1 MFKKM
6 FLLGIVLSIFSQMS
20 FCQEST
26 GKLEKIASFTGDGD
40 EYLILSDYDVTKS
53 YIYVTLRP
61 RSDGDYV
68 MSRFKKSKLK
78 GFLRSLELAKEKYK
92 EWQLQ
97 AKISSVKQFSMR
109 MQGVYFHDQYV
120 FFTDNG
126 KWYHEKGLNVW
137 AKFYVDENANCFLI
151 IETDYMSADEVVSTN
166 ISTGWGYSMAFG
178 GGWRASHGK
187 TEVLRSAGG
196 ATITFA
202 SVAEIDQCISQLQ
215 KALDMK
221 DQNKKNSR
229 MFY

>member
-1 MFKKM
+1 
-6 FLLGIVLSIFSQMS
+6 MS

-53 YIYVTLRP
+53 YIYI
-61 RSDGDYV
+61 
-68 MSRFKKSKLK
+68 F
-78 GFLRSLELAKEKYK
+78 
-92 EWQLQ
+92 
-97 AKISSVKQFSMR
+97 
-109 MQGVYFHDQYV
+109 
-120 FFTDNG
+120 
-126 KWYHEKGLNVW
+126 
-137 AKFYVDENANCFLI
+137 
-151 IETDYMSADEVVSTN
+151 
-166 ISTGWGYSMAFG
+166 TGWGYSMAFG
-178 GGWRASHGK
+178 GGWGASQGK